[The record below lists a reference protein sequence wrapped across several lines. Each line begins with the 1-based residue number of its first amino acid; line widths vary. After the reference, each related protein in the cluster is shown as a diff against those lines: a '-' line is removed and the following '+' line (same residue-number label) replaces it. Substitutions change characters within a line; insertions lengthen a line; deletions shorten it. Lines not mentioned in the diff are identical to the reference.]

1 MKKELFTHFAFLISF
16 FILVSI
22 FRGYFSL
29 PFWPFW
35 VGGILGT
42 LMPDLD
48 HFLYVYF
55 LRPQELTSQRVNY
68 MLGKGEVFKT
78 LDLLAETRYERTKLI
93 FHTIFFQV
101 IFFILSF
108 LVISSSGS
116 IFGRG
121 LVLAFLL
128 HLSIDQIIDLKE
140 TGGFSNWMRDM
151 PFVLD
156 RTRTI
161 YYVIATL
168 LIILLFGFLL

>member
-1 MKKELFTHFAFLISF
+1 
-16 FILVSI
+16 
-22 FRGYFSL
+22 
-29 PFWPFW
+29 
-35 VGGILGT
+35 
-42 LMPDLD
+42 
-48 HFLYVYF
+48 
-55 LRPQELTSQRVNY
+55 

>member
-1 MKKELFTHFAFLISF
+1 MRRELFIHFTFLVSF
-16 FILVSI
+16 FIFISI
-22 FRGYFSL
+22 FRGYFNLS
-29 PFWPFW
+29 FWPFW
-35 VGGILGT
+35 LGGIVGT

-48 HFLYVYF
+48 HFLYVYL

-78 LDLLAETRYERTKLI
+78 FDLLAETRYERTKLI

-101 IFFILSF
+101 IFFVLSF

-128 HLSIDQIIDLKE
+128 HLSIDQIIDLRE
-140 TGGFSNWMRDM
+140 TGGFSNWMKDM
-151 PFVLD
+151 PIVLD

-161 YYVIATL
+161 YYVVATFL
-168 LIILLFGFLL
+168 VILLFGFLL